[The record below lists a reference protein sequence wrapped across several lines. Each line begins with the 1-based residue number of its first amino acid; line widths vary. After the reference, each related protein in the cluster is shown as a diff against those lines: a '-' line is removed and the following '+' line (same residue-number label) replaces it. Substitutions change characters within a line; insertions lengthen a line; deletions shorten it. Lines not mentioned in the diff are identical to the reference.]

1 MKVIFDGKPPSSY
14 PCRLASVVITDNP
27 DDPYQLV
34 VQAATERT
42 FRDSTLLREWKFSEC
57 FYAISPDAIEGPC
70 FVISSISPNESTILE
85 TLPYEEW
92 PSKFTDA

>member
-42 FRDSTLLREWKFSEC
+42 FRDSTLLREME
-57 FYAISPDAIEGPC
+57 
-70 FVISSISPNESTILE
+70 ILGM
-85 TLPYEEW
+85 LLCN
-92 PSKFTDA
+92 FTRRN